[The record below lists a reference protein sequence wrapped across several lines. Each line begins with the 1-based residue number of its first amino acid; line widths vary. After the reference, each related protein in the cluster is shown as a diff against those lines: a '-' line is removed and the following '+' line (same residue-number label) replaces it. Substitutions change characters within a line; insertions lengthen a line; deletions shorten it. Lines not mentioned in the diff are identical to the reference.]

1 MMCTLCCAD
10 RHETPRLGCPGA
22 NATGPQRI
30 RWNWNAKY
38 RKGASR
44 TIRLNSHPIVTLYDA
59 NWQRLATLVRP
70 PA

>member
-10 RHETPRLGCPGA
+10 RHETPLRGSPGA

-38 RKGASR
+38 RKPR
-44 TIRLNSHPIVTLYDA
+44 TLVFIAPGRPKLTFYDA
-59 NWQRLATLVRP
+59 NWQPVGYLVRP